1 MTGRLFLCFAVL
13 QQMLNNKNGKHLPPM
28 LFRWL
33 KTPPIT
39 YVDLAGSEP
48 CEKAYNSPANGNG
61 GPRPFSD
68 LLLDLPTLF
77 QVVSPQLCTGSMTI
91 WSEGLIFRPRCHG
104 LDAEAASNVK
114 MELCPKNELGM
125 PISLTGT
132 CAEMR
137 LAQACDAGCLY
148 WPYYVV
154 AEIFCTLV
162 NIFMTAISSAA
173 CEMLI
178 RIGIGHYFL
187 SIRHRFLGTISFV
200 FHIFTGRHGFKVL
213 LERNLLYTK
222 NLFEVVQKLNG
233 VFGFLSLAVGTCCSF
248 ARKIVF
254 VCNLSAKGIS
264 AANIT
269 SDGST
274 PKRRLGGGRKP
285 RVHTEG
291 ADVSPKQEFM
301 YLFQCSPGL
310 RGCQNTP
317 SIFGGVIGPS
327 QINND
332 VSLAQDTCAV
342 AAILSGTTA
351 VLARSFLFG
360 LSGDFL
366 HATVDAS
373 L

>member
-39 YVDLAGSEP
+39 YVDLAGSE
-48 CEKAYNSPANGNG
+48 
-61 GPRPFSD
+61 
-68 LLLDLPTLF
+68 
-77 QVVSPQLCTGSMTI
+77 Q
-91 WSEGLIFRPRCHG
+91 
-104 LDAEAASNVK
+104 
-114 MELCPKNELGM
+114 
-125 PISLTGT
+125 
-132 CAEMR
+132 
-137 LAQACDAGCLY
+137 
-148 WPYYVV
+148 
-154 AEIFCTLV
+154 IFCTLV

-233 VFGFLSLAVGTCCSF
+233 VFGFLSLAVDLE
-248 ARKIVF
+248 A
-254 VCNLSAKGIS
+254 
-264 AANIT
+264 
-269 SDGST
+269 
-274 PKRRLGGGRKP
+274 GRKP

>member
-77 QVVSPQLCTGSMTI
+77 QVVSPQLCTG
-91 WSEGLIFRPRCHG
+91 
-104 LDAEAASNVK
+104 K
-114 MELCPKNELGM
+114 
-125 PISLTGT
+125 
-132 CAEMR
+132 
-137 LAQACDAGCLY
+137 
-148 WPYYVV
+148 
-154 AEIFCTLV
+154 IFCTLV